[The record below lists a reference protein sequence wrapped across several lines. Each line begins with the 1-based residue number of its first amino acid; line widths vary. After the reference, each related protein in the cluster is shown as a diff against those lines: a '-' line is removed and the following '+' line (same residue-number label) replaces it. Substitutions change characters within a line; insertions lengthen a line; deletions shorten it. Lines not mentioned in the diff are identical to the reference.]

1 VLMLLTVAAVVHE
14 PFAQMD
20 PALRSSL
27 FTAHVLLSAVGVA
40 ALLTGLAFTALSYAQ
55 DRALKSKH
63 RGPLWEWIPSLSVCR
78 TLSYR
83 TLAVGFSIY
92 TLGILAGILWSY
104 RTTAGPIDMRVKQL
118 GGITAWI
125 LFAVL
130 LQSYISGA
138 YRARRTALISV
149 GAFVAIVVAML
160 GIHHV

>member
-1 VLMLLTVAAVVHE
+1 MLLTVAAVVHE

-83 TLAVGFSIY
+83 TLAVGVSIY
-92 TLGILAGILWSY
+92 TLRILAGTLWAY
-104 RTTAGPIDMRVKQL
+104 PTTPGPPALRVQQR
-118 GGITAWI
+118 GGI
-125 LFAVL
+125 
-130 LQSYISGA
+130 
-138 YRARRTALISV
+138 
-149 GAFVAIVVAML
+149 
-160 GIHHV
+160 